1 MAGTF
6 TSVPG
11 HRPPKPP
18 ISIPGF
24 PPKHVCPPGHH
35 THRNR
40 EQEFVDSKI
49 ANESYARMGQKTM
62 IGFFT
67 LKNGYEFVTS
77 YSCANKKN
85 FDSEVAQ
92 EQCRKK
98 ASIQIWELFSFSF
111 QEGQYGIDDNH
122 IDTGDIPVSN
132 LKSPEQIVS
141 EEEARDILEQNVE
154 TANTLVEAEYTPE
167 TWAPLVEALTLAK
180 NVLASY
186 NATAEQID
194 TVNEGLVDAM
204 VALLPVDS
212 GMTESEMYFES

>member
-1 MAGTF
+1 MPRTF
-6 TSVPG
+6 TSAQG
-11 HRPPKPP
+11 RASKSP

-24 PPKHVCPPGHH
+24 PPKGPCPPGHH

-77 YSCANKKN
+77 YSCANKEN

-98 ASIQIWELFSFSF
+98 ASLQIWDLFSFSF
-111 QEGQYGIDDNH
+111 QENQHGIDDKY
-122 IDTGDIPVSN
+122 IDTGDIPVSG
-132 LKSPEQIVS
+132 LKSPEQIVT
-141 EEEARDILEQNVE
+141 EEEARDILEQNVD
-154 TANTLVEAEYTPE
+154 TAKQLVETEYTPE
-167 TWAPLVEALTLAK
+167 TWAALQAALITAN
-180 NVLASY
+180 NVLTSY
-186 NATAEQID
+186 IATAEQID
-194 TVNEGLVDAM
+194 DANSALVNAM
-204 VALLPVDS
+204 VSLVPTDIPV
-212 GMTESEMYFES
+212 TESMMFYES

>member
-1 MAGTF
+1 MPRTF
-6 TSVPG
+6 TSAPG
-11 HRPPKPP
+11 RRAPEPP

-24 PPKHVCPPGHH
+24 PPRKACPPGQH

-67 LKNGYEFVTS
+67 LKNGYELVTS

-98 ASIQIWELFSFSF
+98 ASLQIWEMFSFSF
-111 QEGQYGIDDNH
+111 QESRYGIDDNH

-132 LKSPEQIVS
+132 LKSPEQIVT
-141 EEEARDILEQNVE
+141 EEEARDILEQNVD
-154 TANTLVEAEYTPE
+154 TAKQLKESEYTTV
-167 TWAPLVEALTLAK
+167 TWGPFSEVLTTAE
-180 NVLASY
+180 NVLKSY
-186 NATAEQID
+186 IATAEQLD
-194 TVNEGLVDAM
+194 AANDALVDAM
-204 VALLPVDS
+204 VSLVPVNVEL
-212 GMTESEMYFES
+212 TESEMFYES